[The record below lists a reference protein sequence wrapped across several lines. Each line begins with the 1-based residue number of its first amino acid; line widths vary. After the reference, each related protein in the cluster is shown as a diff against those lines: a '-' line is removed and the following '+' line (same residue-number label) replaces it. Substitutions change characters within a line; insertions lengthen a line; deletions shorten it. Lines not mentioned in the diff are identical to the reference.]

1 VFIGNTLLF
10 LQVVT
15 YGEGYLTKR
24 SNNNLVSKRL
34 LTRITASNSLQYH
47 QQDEKNEKQDSST
60 KIELQF
66 EIECPRCSDTMTLY
80 SSFDSLYYFC
90 EVCDFY
96 LYTHAKDTGQFR

>member
-1 VFIGNTLLF
+1 MFIGNTLLF
-10 LQVVT
+10 PQLVT
-15 YGEGYLTKR
+15 YGEGYLTKK
-24 SNNNLVSKRL
+24 SNNNMVSKRL

-66 EIECPRCSDTMTLY
+66 EIECPRSSDTMTLY

-96 LYTHAKDTGQFR
+96 LYTQAKDTGQIR

>member
-1 VFIGNTLLF
+1 M
-10 LQVVT
+10 
-15 YGEGYLTKR
+15 
-24 SNNNLVSKRL
+24 VSKRQ
-34 LTRITASNSLQYH
+34 LTRISASNSLQYH

-60 KIELQF
+60 KIEVQF

-96 LYTHAKDTGQFR
+96 LYTHAKNTEQTR